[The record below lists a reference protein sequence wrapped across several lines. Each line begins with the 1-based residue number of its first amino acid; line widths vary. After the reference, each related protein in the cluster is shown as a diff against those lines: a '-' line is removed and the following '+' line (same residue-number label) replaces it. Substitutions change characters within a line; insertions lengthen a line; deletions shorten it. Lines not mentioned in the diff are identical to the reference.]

1 MKVTVFGITIAIFV
15 FLLLVV
21 LLQNRISPPP
31 PAPPQATFASVRA
44 EATRVAEHAT
54 HTAAERN
61 VMATTEAIQTEMSQ
75 IQTRS
80 AGEAG
85 SATARASP
93 T

>member
-1 MKVTVFGITIAIFV
+1 MKVTVLGVITAIFI
-15 FLLLVV
+15 FLLLIVV
-21 LLQNRISPPP
+21 LQNQIAPPP
-31 PAPPQATFASVRA
+31 PPPPQATFAAVRA

-61 VMATTEAIQTEMSQ
+61 VLATIEAIQTETSQ

-85 SATARASP
+85 GATTPP